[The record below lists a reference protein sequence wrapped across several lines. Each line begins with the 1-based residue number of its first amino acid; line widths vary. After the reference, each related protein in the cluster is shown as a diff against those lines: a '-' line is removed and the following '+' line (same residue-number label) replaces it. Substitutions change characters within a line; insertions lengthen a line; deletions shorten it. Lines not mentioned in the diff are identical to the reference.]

1 MSRDEALATA
11 PHASYSRGHRAGP
24 PLEEREL
31 VEGLRERRDDAVS
44 VFLERYRPL
53 FQHCIA
59 SFESEAAAR
68 EDLFQDLVWHVLERL
83 QNDSFDPARGSF
95 GTWAYR
101 VAWCRCVDLKRKAN
115 ASRRVRMSLP
125 GDELPEQVDPAA
137 PLPESIA
144 DREIGLTVRRAIAE
158 LPAEERQLL
167 VLRFIEHRTLID
179 IATELS
185 ITVEQTKYRLK
196 RAASA
201 LRKELLS
208 RLPRSELAE

>member
-1 MSRDEALATA
+1 LD
-11 PHASYSRGHRAGP
+11 
-24 PLEEREL
+24 EREL

-59 SFESEAAAR
+59 NFESDPTTR

-101 VAWCRCVDLKRKAN
+101 VAWCRCVDLKRKTN
-115 ASRRVRMSLP
+115 AARRVRVSLP
-125 GDELPEQVDPAA
+125 GDELPEQVDPSG

-144 DREIGLTVRRAIAE
+144 DREIGRTVRHAIAQ
-158 LPAEERQLL
+158 LPPEERQLL
-167 VLRFIEHRTLID
+167 VLRFVEHRTLID
-179 IATELS
+179 IAAELS